1 VAAGG
6 DPSASL
12 WQRLLLSLPRL
23 KREGEKRPLGE
34 RLREALLKP
43 VDPETAGPRKPE
55 LAPPDEAVAADM
67 RSADDAERFI
77 GLFAAPVAGALA
89 IVISSILVSHNPA
102 ARLAD
107 GQPNPKHVNPAVY
120 HTLEL
125 VLIGVALAM
134 LASAWYRKRTLLAM
148 CMALYGIGVFNLHY
162 WGFGIPYVLG
172 GAWLL
177 VRAYRLSRD
186 DGDTGQRAR
195 RPGRSGGTSG
205 DGRPGASKRYTP
217 PKPPTRRPGRPTPEG
232 EQRAG

>member
-23 KREGEKRPLGE
+23 KHEGEKRPLGE

-55 LAPPDEAVAADM
+55 HAPPAEEVAADM

-102 ARLAD
+102 ARLAN
-107 GQPNPKHVNPAVY
+107 GQPNPKHINPAVY

-186 DGDTGQRAR
+186 GGDTGQKAR
-195 RPGRSGGTSG
+195 RSGRSGGTSG